1 MISVLMN
8 SVYIDFWLS
17 LLKFLTKLSDEEL
30 KNWKLAIKLNLLLMV
45 KHINFSNP
53 FSITFILRL
62 ICLVIA

>member
-1 MISVLMN
+1 MN

-17 LLKFLTKLSDEEL
+17 LLKVLTKLSDEEL
-30 KNWKLAIKLNLLLMV
+30 RNWKLAIKLNLLLMV

>member
-17 LLKFLTKLSDEEL
+17 LLKVLTKLSDEEL
-30 KNWKLAIKLNLLLMV
+30 RNWKLAIKLNLLLMV

>member
-8 SVYIDFWLS
+8 SVYIRFWLS
-17 LLKFLTKLSDEEL
+17 LLKFLTKLSDQEL
-30 KNWKLAIKLNLLLMV
+30 RNWKLAIKLNLLSMV

-62 ICLVIA
+62 ICLVLA

>member
-8 SVYIDFWLS
+8 SVYIRFWLS
-17 LLKFLTKLSDEEL
+17 LIKFLTKLSDQEL
-30 KNWKLAIKLNLLLMV
+30 RNWKLAIKLNLLLMV

-62 ICLVIA
+62 ICLVLA

>member
-8 SVYIDFWLS
+8 SVYIRFWLF
-17 LLKFLTKLSDEEL
+17 LLKFLTKLSDQEL
-30 KNWKLAIKLNLLLMV
+30 RNWKLAIKLNLLLMV

-62 ICLVIA
+62 ICLVLA

>member
-8 SVYIDFWLS
+8 SVYIRFWLS
-17 LLKFLTKLSDEEL
+17 LLKFLTKLSDQEL
-30 KNWKLAIKLNLLLMV
+30 RNWKLAIKLNLLLMV

-62 ICLVIA
+62 ICLVLA